1 MAGGSS
7 GPGNHSPL
15 HYRLRSPVRWLL
27 TLIVVVGMLAV
38 AGMAGSPYW
47 LLVLL
52 VAVPAILLVPS
63 FGPYAGAPKPI
74 DRTDLRLQL
83 EAAAKPTPVQGR
95 TLTGMP
101 AGLSVRQH
109 LVLKNQGQQPA
120 AGFNIRIIVPH
131 TIAPPNAKQ
140 RLLTGVQVGQPGKH
154 WFIEGTFDST
164 VVTLRADPGLGD
176 MIVCEPGT
184 SLVLADLQFPIVDR
198 SQYGTAHDLEYQI
211 SGGTA
216 TAHLDRLRVQ
226 FPHPPDD

>member
-1 MAGGSS
+1 MARGNSGSGS
-7 GPGNHSPL
+7 HSPL

-47 LLVLL
+47 LLILL
-52 VAVPAILLVPS
+52 VVVPAILFVPS
-63 FGPYAGAPKPI
+63 FGPYAGAPTPI

-83 EAAAKPTPVQGR
+83 EPAAKPAPAQGR

-120 AGFNIRIIVPH
+120 VGFNIRIIVPH
-131 TIAPPNAKQ
+131 TVAPPNAKQ

-176 MIVCEPGT
+176 MIVCEPGM